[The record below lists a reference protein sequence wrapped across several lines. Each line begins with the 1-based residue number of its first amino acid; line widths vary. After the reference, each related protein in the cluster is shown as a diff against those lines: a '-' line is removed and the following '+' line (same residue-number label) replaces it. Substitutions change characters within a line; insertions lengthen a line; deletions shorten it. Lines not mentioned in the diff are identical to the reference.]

1 MKFRESN
8 RKKESNIASNN
19 LNQAQEQLQLEKTIN
34 EQKQKINSLENSLAE
49 VTKKNAEAQKAIEKL
64 CAEIS
69 YQKNKEKMNDSR
81 ASLNMKF
88 FEEL

>member
-49 VTKKNAEAQKAIEKL
+49 VTKKNAEA
-64 CAEIS
+64 
-69 YQKNKEKMNDSR
+69 
-81 ASLNMKF
+81 
-88 FEEL
+88 